1 MRREPSWKI
10 SHSGY
15 HRGMT
20 AESVSDT
27 AGKARRRTRSAEPAL
42 YALFALTI
50 GCALVLLVVPRAI
63 APSELPTLTLP
74 AAAVDRVMREDAR
87 RATAAPSSA
96 PARELVQRFL
106 EFGASEVAAIED
118 ARLGIQRR
126 RVLHHLYDRVVAADG
141 AAAALDLREQALARF
156 EAALDL
162 RLPKAQVNGVMGV
175 FANVLS
181 EHRATRNG
189 DEVAPHFVLRTL
201 YKARWNRMMDL
212 AADFGFA
219 PVERVA
225 YFGWLGI
232 HADNLPLSARR
243 QALLK
248 YAAAGGPHAAEA
260 QGVLAFLDHDYVQSI
275 AALEHAYA
283 EAPSLRLRNYL
294 RGARVAAGLSGG
306 PSAEGSGPN
315 VGVASVP
322 SAQGAP

>member
-1 MRREPSWKI
+1 MA
-10 SHSGY
+10 
-15 HRGMT
+15 
-20 AESVSDT
+20 AESVSGI
-27 AGKARRRTRSAEPAL
+27 AGTARRRTRSPEAAL
-42 YALFALTI
+42 YALFVLVI
-50 GCALVLLVVPRAI
+50 GCALVLLVLPRAI
-63 APSELPTLTLP
+63 APTELPTLRLP
-74 AAAVDRVMREDAR
+74 AAAVAEVMRDDAR
-87 RATAAPSSA
+87 RASAAPRSA
-96 PARELVQRFL
+96 PALELVQRFQ
-106 EFGASEVAAIED
+106 EFGASEIAGIED

-126 RVLHHLYDRVVAADG
+126 RVLHHLYERVVAADG
-141 AAAALDLREQALARF
+141 ASAALMLREQALGQL

-162 RLPKAQVNGVMGV
+162 RLPKPQVNGVMGV

-189 DEVAPHFVLRTL
+189 EEVAPHFVLRTL
-201 YKARWNRMMDL
+201 YKARWNRMLDL

-248 YAAAGGPHAAEA
+248 YAAAGGPHASEA
-260 QGVLAFLDHDYVQSI
+260 QGVLAFLDHDYTQSI
-275 AALEHAYA
+275 VALERAYA

-294 RGARVAAGLSGG
+294 RGARVAAGASDG
-306 PSAEGSGPN
+306 STAEGLDPN
-315 VGVASVP
+315 AGVARVP